1 MSSEK
6 THPTCTSW
14 CIWYHNP
21 HDKNWALNSFDK
33 LYEFDSLESFWD
45 LFQVWDDHLPH
56 ISDGMFFL
64 MRKVNDNYIY
74 PLWEDKNNRNGGFWS
89 FKVDK
94 TTAEEIWL
102 NLSICLVSEDL
113 CINEDYS
120 LINGIS
126 ISPKKNFCII
136 KIWNNNINKSDFGII
151 KKFSDKLDYTECMYK
166 CHNDN
171 IANDKIKLKKY
182 KYCNKNGNGNGNAN
196 GNANANANGNGRTRL
211 NQNTPFTKKKGRFK
225 N

>member
-1 MSSEK
+1 MSSEVK
-6 THPTCTSW
+6 NPTCTGW

-21 HDKNWALNSFDK
+21 HDKNWALSSFHK

-45 LFQVWDDHLPH
+45 LYHVWNDCLPH

-64 MRKVNDNYIY
+64 MRKVNNNYIY
-74 PLWEDKNNRNGGFWS
+74 PLWEDKHNRNGGFWS

-94 TTAEEIWL
+94 TLAEEIWL
-102 NLSICLVSEDL
+102 NLSIYLISESL
-113 CINEDYS
+113 CINDDYS

-136 KIWNNNINKSDFGII
+136 KIWNNNINKSDLGII
-151 KKFSDKLDYTECMYK
+151 NKFTDKIDYTECMYK

-171 IANDKIKLKKY
+171 IANDKIKLTKY
-182 KYCNKNGNGNGNAN
+182 KFCNKNAN
-196 GNANANANGNGRTRL
+196 TSRS
-211 NQNTPFTKKKGRFK
+211 NQNTPFTRK
-225 N
+225 NRRYKN